1 MSLLLLIFQSIC
13 SKLLNTHKHIHLHSI
28 LVLTPPERHTYHTST
43 QYILLTS
50 PCPEPMFP
58 LSNVNLPCLRL
69 THIFPHPVICEF
81 ANCSLFCDA
90 LAPKCLLYGSAIFP
104 QLPKAVLK
112 P

>member
-28 LVLTPPERHTYHTST
+28 LALTPPEQNTST
-43 QYILLTS
+43 WYILVTS

-58 LSNVNLPCLRL
+58 LSSVNLPCLWL
-69 THIFPHPVICEF
+69 THTFPHSVICEF

-90 LAPKCLLYGSAIFP
+90 LAPKGLLYGSAIFP
-104 QLPKAVLK
+104 QLSKAVLK